1 MVLKG
6 HSAVV
11 LLFPRPR
18 FVRNL
23 NRVSDLRVPSTKA
36 VGGHGPGAAGAGA
49 LAAGLVLT
57 SGTLPRGPPSP
68 ICRERPRTLP
78 IPDSHRGVRPSGWV
92 DHGHRQPRSVAAAY
106 DGM

>member
-23 NRVSDLRVPSTKA
+23 NRVSDLRVPSGLSAATA
-36 VGGHGPGAAGAGA
+36 RAQPGPGR
-49 LAAGLVLT
+49 
-57 SGTLPRGPPSP
+57 LPQ
-68 ICRERPRTLP
+68 
-78 IPDSHRGVRPSGWV
+78 GW
-92 DHGHRQPRSVAAAY
+92 S
-106 DGM
+106 